1 MHWRSRHGT
10 RNASGT
16 GDFSLAQIFTSGY
29 VFRLVMPQGKPPE
42 KGPNPLLYLGLGVQL
57 AVSVGLGVF
66 AGQWL
71 DRRVGTD
78 GIFVLLGGMLGFA
91 STMFTLVRMLGRR
104 RGE

>member
-1 MHWRSRHGT
+1 M
-10 RNASGT
+10 
-16 GDFSLAQIFTSGY
+16 
-29 VFRLVMPQGKPPE
+29 KPSKVQPE
-42 KGPNPLLYLGLGVQL
+42 KGPNSLLYLGLGVQL

-91 STMFTLVRMLGRR
+91 GTMVTLVRTVGKR

>member
-1 MHWRSRHGT
+1 VKPSK
-10 RNASGT
+10 
-16 GDFSLAQIFTSGY
+16 
-29 VFRLVMPQGKPPE
+29 VPPE
-42 KGPNPLLYLGLGVQL
+42 KGPNSLLYLGLGVQL

-91 STMFTLVRMLGRR
+91 GTMVTLVRTVGKR

>member
-1 MHWRSRHGT
+1 
-10 RNASGT
+10 
-16 GDFSLAQIFTSGY
+16 
-29 VFRLVMPQGKPPE
+29 MPSE

-57 AVSVGLGVF
+57 AASVGLGVF

-78 GIFVLLGGMLGFA
+78 GIFALLGGLLGFA
-91 STMFTLVRMLGRR
+91 GTMFTLVRTLGGR